1 MHKWI
6 DSLSC
11 FLSFIYFLHIPR
23 TCRPPFLP
31 LIETYPGIVCP
42 SNFQGWLQHFPC
54 LCCAF
59 RLLVQHSVQ
68 HPFAKTSQ
76 IFSHGNFLP
85 GINTLL
91 WIRMD
96 PQSFVIHQIWVYW
109 DKCMIYLLF
118 LMELTISFMFLF
130 LISLFAMLFY
140 ELSLSYC
147 PDIMRFQTGL
157 FWPETESVAV
167 LHIECFFPREQETK
181 FYTAYI
187 HDQFYS

>member
-1 MHKWI
+1 
-6 DSLSC
+6 
-11 FLSFIYFLHIPR
+11 
-23 TCRPPFLP
+23 
-31 LIETYPGIVCP
+31 
-42 SNFQGWLQHFPC
+42 
-54 LCCAF
+54 
-59 RLLVQHSVQ
+59 
-68 HPFAKTSQ
+68 
-76 IFSHGNFLP
+76 
-85 GINTLL
+85 
-91 WIRMD
+91 
-96 PQSFVIHQIWVYW
+96 
-109 DKCMIYLLF
+109 MIYLLF

>member
-1 MHKWI
+1 
-6 DSLSC
+6 
-11 FLSFIYFLHIPR
+11 
-23 TCRPPFLP
+23 
-31 LIETYPGIVCP
+31 
-42 SNFQGWLQHFPC
+42 
-54 LCCAF
+54 
-59 RLLVQHSVQ
+59 
-68 HPFAKTSQ
+68 
-76 IFSHGNFLP
+76 
-85 GINTLL
+85 
-91 WIRMD
+91 MD

-167 LHIECFFPREQETK
+167 LHIECFFPGSKKQNFTLPTYMTNSIHSLIYFLIHIPIGSDHSLNNAMKKLNNIIFGFLDCSRLSQWSRLSCRYVELVTINRIPHKGSRPKKREGRPRRNEL
-181 FYTAYI
+181 
-187 HDQFYS
+187 SWS